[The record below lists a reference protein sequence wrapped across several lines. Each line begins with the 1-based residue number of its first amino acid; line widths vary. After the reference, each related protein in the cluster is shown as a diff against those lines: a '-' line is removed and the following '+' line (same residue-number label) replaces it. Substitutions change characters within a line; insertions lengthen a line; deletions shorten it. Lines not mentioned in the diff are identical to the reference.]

1 MARSN
6 ATFQKGVFQK
16 VQTDDPNH
24 KVFSVDTFNTSN
36 IPLFQPDVF
45 QDKDSSQNVVFKHR
59 HHHKSTFQTNIF
71 QNAPLAPVATYSSEP
86 HQVFQ
91 TAWAVTDG
99 VAPEELISISE
110 PVSKL
115 LKIMG
120 RVRTLA

>member
-1 MARSN
+1 
-6 ATFQKGVFQK
+6 
-16 VQTDDPNH
+16 
-24 KVFSVDTFNTSN
+24 
-36 IPLFQPDVF
+36 
-45 QDKDSSQNVVFKHR
+45 
-59 HHHKSTFQTNIF
+59 
-71 QNAPLAPVATYSSEP
+71 APVATYSSEP

-120 RVRTLA
+120 RVRTVALRSVGIIEA